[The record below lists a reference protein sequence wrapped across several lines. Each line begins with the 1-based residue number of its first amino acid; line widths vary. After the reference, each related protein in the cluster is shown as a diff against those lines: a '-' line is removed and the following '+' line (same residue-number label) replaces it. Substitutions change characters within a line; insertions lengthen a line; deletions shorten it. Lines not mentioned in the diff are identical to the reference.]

1 MAIVTES
8 GALCALCTISLRS
21 AEVGPFR
28 VAYVDDDVIALIDQ
42 DLPGVLLAPRS
53 HVEALSGL
61 STATGDFLAA
71 LRRTVTE
78 VQAAYGTTG
87 AMIEP
92 ATGSI
97 PIHDVRPTEDN
108 QK

>member
-1 MAIVTES
+1 
-8 GALCALCTISLRS
+8 
-21 AEVGPFR
+21 

-92 ATGSI
+92 TTDLAGAPGHVCYRVVPTLGDESAG
-97 PIHDVRPTEDN
+97 PADVVVEPRRLALALSSH
-108 QK
+108 